1 MAAGLLALSLAAPA
15 HALYRCGNTF
25 QDKPCVAGVTETP
38 VNPALRLAKSQAA
51 ATAAPGTAPGAGAA
65 PARAAG
71 LSFAAVCAQMG
82 VDAQRVVWNREGGA
96 TQESQISA
104 LAGLGPRGDMVKVIE
119 SVYNRRG
126 SAPEIRSAIEA
137 ECLVEKQRQADAAA
151 MLRSLNEQAGN
162 SPSATPTTSATPS
175 APAAPSATGAAT
187 ADAGAKPQAA
197 GEMSAA
203 ADPKTACPGLKSQDE
218 SLKSRMRAGGS
229 AGAMEA
235 YQVQR
240 RRLDKALLDARC

>member
-104 LAGLGPRGDMVKVIE
+104 PAGLGPRGDMVKVIE

-137 ECLVEKQRQADAAA
+137 EYLVEKQRQADAAA

-162 SPSATPTTSATPS
+162 SPSAAAATPT

-187 ADAGAKPQAA
+187 ADASVKPQAA

-218 SLKSRMRAGGS
+218 SLKSRVRAGGS

-240 RRLDKALLDARC
+240 RRLDKALLDAGC